1 MRYFIFQNVMPLACW
16 PTLTDAA
23 SLASSGAMTS

>member
-1 MRYFIFQNVMPLACW
+1 MPYFIFQNVMPLACC

-23 SLASSGAMTS
+23 SLGLSGAMTS